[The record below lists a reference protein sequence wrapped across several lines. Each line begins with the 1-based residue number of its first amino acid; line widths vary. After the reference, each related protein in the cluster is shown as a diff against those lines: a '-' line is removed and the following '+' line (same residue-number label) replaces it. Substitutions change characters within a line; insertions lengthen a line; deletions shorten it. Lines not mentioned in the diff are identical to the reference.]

1 MKENDSDS
9 NENESEIYNKNN
21 NYNNNFENSSNENE
35 EENEFIINTNK
46 KKNINNNNNNSS
58 NEEEN
63 EKEFEISNENKNEN
77 SNENNENSNEKKS
90 ENNSIILSNE
100 NINENNNN
108 SNEIN
113 TQSKKKSLEFIFK
126 VKKLGKKGY
135 SHKSR
140 ILFINKEGISY
151 FQMVEKN
158 SNTKNFIEIL
168 NSLYRVIKNNDY
180 DHVLYKKLIKEWK
193 NLPEKEKKLK
203 SHFQK
208 YEVQKQEKISSFNK
222 APIKIVNL
230 DARTEKEKKSPENF
244 WIMETKEECFKK
256 TIKDAKKLINDFIK
270 KENEKKLKN
279 INNNINNN
287 NKNFKLSSNNNSN
300 DDDNNKTK
308 KEKKKIEIS
317 DEKDKIHFIS
327 ILYQGFIKEYYNIIH
342 KIFIENKKSLN
353 RIEKEK
359 KEKIEREKSSLLRK
373 LKEQKKNSLLNNL
386 TNKNKKKEKE
396 KEEQIKEELLK
407 EERAKEERIRENRI
421 KNEKINEERTKE
433 DNAKHQIF
441 LELAIYY
448 TYNIFIKFCEKIVKK
463 IIFDLNSFESPD
475 DIKINKKLH
484 PFVFPN
490 PYYFAQENNSV
501 LLYSIWGINF
511 TVTWNDLKYFIKNK
525 EIKTKG
531 KFKKIKKMFNQKDYF
546 QNLLFKLSNL
556 DQNVNDFPNV
566 PLACVIDFNGFR
578 VYCESEIFVSE
589 EYLEAMKLNN
599 NGNEFYFLKML
610 EKIICE
616 NNNNVININNNNN
629 NNNNENNENNE
640 NIKNNENN
648 NNNNNLNENLDLHNV
663 AINISSKFISE
674 EKGFNL
680 EKFIETILND
690 FLKTFEKNLN
700 FNNNNNNNNLNKNDL
715 NTFIQS
721 ENNFVKCIKKII
733 NNENYN
739 INNNQIENENELK
752 FNSYK
757 DDSIK
762 NHINFT
768 FYYLMYF
775 DVMIPKEIISN
786 TNKQIF
792 YREEIVFQNID
803 INKEAKNLFNNNN
816 NNFIENENNINIE
829 ENNFSK
835 FRNRSMKDYTNF
847 SEENTKFNTNNNNN
861 NNNNRNPHN
870 LTISLIKKNTFQ
882 NNKQIQLNS
891 QKTFNIRFTYLLN
904 ALDSLYLI
912 PYNSE
917 TLKIC
922 FHYYGINLHYLGL
935 VAEQTKIPHIRELCL
950 IEMFARVCKK
960 IIFSLLAQ
968 PIFDKFINVFYSN
981 IKELITTLH
990 RVPLTFNVLYGNE
1003 YLKSITQPV
1012 ERMKYLYYNGVE
1024 VTGLYMNNEEFPLK
1038 ENLYKNNNTQNSN
1051 KKDDENV
1058 NNNNNNNNINN
1069 NNNNINNN
1077 INNNNNVSNNN
1088 INSNIKST
1096 ILSNFFALL
1105 FSTSTIKNKLEI
1117 FGTEIQNSFE
1127 LWQLIIKLIRIN
1139 YNIKNEDVFM
1149 YCDLDSM
1156 SIYSLISAIQFHT
1169 GIKFQNGLTSIL
1181 EKVGNQKIESAIFE
1195 NILTST
1201 KTSYFSFS
1209 QFLCKN
1215 FIALPLKNNF
1225 SLYFPGDLTYNQA
1238 KLNYF
1243 AEKYLYKKK
1252 ISQNYYYLFYL
1263 KFLKS
1268 WDLEKKKGSSVQ
1280 SLFIKEFDK
1289 NLQINDNIPVQI
1301 SPIFEENFDMF
1312 IGLLRSQFQPKT
1324 INKIK
1329 NDNNNNNNNE
1339 NNNNNNNINN
1349 LKSINT
1355 DSNFVFT
1362 CERVLENYWNS
1373 KHIFI
1378 SILKSTFAKA
1388 MYKNS
1393 FNRKEEKKIFMF
1405 FQQSIEIAKNSVGE
1419 LNVFYGKLCR
1429 DVALFFEKNFKFYE
1443 AYQYFINS
1451 YKVFRKKKNYF
1462 KKDYF
1467 YCLKYV
1473 SKTAIYLGRLKEGLE
1488 YGLKLIEE
1496 IINEDNLINNNN
1508 NSNNNNNN
1516 NKNDNKND
1524 NNENNNNNNSME
1536 NIEEELYT
1544 ESDNHNNNSNSNIN
1558 EIDPLDNTIKNIYNN
1573 NNNNN
1578 NNNKRIFWDSIHN
1591 MNGFVF
1597 NIMKIAKY
1605 LKEYEKG
1612 VFIGNLFFKFFPEPL
1627 KFYLKPFKNWL
1638 DTSQDRIKELI
1649 NLKNDQNNKGEYRYK
1664 TEIRLKEYGGKE
1676 KNIDNLIKIYLKCLL
1691 KGLKGEDNK
1700 IYAKAFVRII
1710 ENGNFNESVDY
1721 DEINDIFYTNFFR
1734 KNENFDDFFKNKIL
1748 YCIKEKY
1755 SNSIKNNNNKEA
1767 IENNYKNA
1775 VKLLKI
1781 MYYKFPKKESK
1792 LFIN

>member
-1 MKENDSDS
+1 MKENESDS
-9 NENESEIYNKNN
+9 NENENENNKNNDNN
-21 NYNNNFENSSNENE
+21 NYNSNFESNSNENE
-35 EENEFIINTNK
+35 EEIYIINTNK
-46 KKNINNNNNNSS
+46 KKDSNNSS
-58 NEEEN
+58 INENEN
-63 EKEFEISNENKNEN
+63 EKEIEISNENKNEI
-77 SNENNENSNEKKS
+77 SNENSNEKKS

-100 NINENNNN
+100 KN
-108 SNEIN
+108 SSENEIN
-113 TQSKKKSLEFIFK
+113 LNNNDNNIENFQPQKKSLEFIFK

-140 ILFINKEGISY
+140 ILFINKDGISY
-151 FQMVEKN
+151 YQMVEKN
-158 SNTKNFIEIL
+158 SNTKNFLEIL

-180 DHVLYKKLIKEWK
+180 DHDLYNKLINEWK

-203 SHFQK
+203 SYFQK
-208 YEVQKQEKISSFNK
+208 YEIQKQEKISSFNK

-256 TIKDAKKLINDFIK
+256 TIKEAKKMINDFIK
-270 KENEKKLKN
+270 KEKENVLK
-279 INNNINNN
+279 NNNINNN
-287 NKNFKLSSNNNSN
+287 NKNNFKLSSNNNSI
-300 DDDNNKTK
+300 DDDKINLGK

-317 DEKDKIHFIS
+317 EEKDKIHFIS
-327 ILYQGFIKEYYNIIH
+327 ILYQGFVKEYYHIIH
-342 KIFIENKKSLN
+342 KIYVEKKKSLN
-353 RIEKEK
+353 RIEKEN

-373 LKEQKKNSLLNNL
+373 IKEQKKNSFLN
-386 TNKNKKKEKE
+386 TNKKKEKE

-407 EERAKEERIRENRI
+407 EERAKEERLRENRI
-421 KNEKINEERTKE
+421 KTEKINDERTKE

-441 LELAIYY
+441 LELGIYY
-448 TYNIFIKFCEKIVKK
+448 TYNIFVKFCEKIVKK
-463 IIFDLNSFESPD
+463 IILDLNSFESPD
-475 DIKINKKLH
+475 DIKISKKLH

-490 PYYFAQENNSV
+490 PYYFVQENNSV

-511 TVTWNDLKYFIKNK
+511 TVTWNDLKFYIKNK
-525 EIKTKG
+525 EMKSKG

-546 QNLLFKLSNL
+546 QNLLCKLSNL
-556 DQNVNDFPNV
+556 DQNVDDFPNV
-566 PLACVIDFNGFR
+566 PLACVVDFNGFR

-589 EYLEAMKLNN
+589 EYLEAMKLNT
-599 NGNEFYFLKML
+599 NGNDFYFLKTL

-616 NNNNVININNNNN
+616 NNNINKNQKNQIKNIKNFFNENNINNF
-629 NNNNENNENNE
+629 
-640 NIKNNENN
+640 
-648 NNNNNLNENLDLHNV
+648 NENLDLHNV
-663 AINISSKFISE
+663 AINITSKYISE

-680 EKFIETILND
+680 QKFIELIMND
-690 FLKTFEKNLN
+690 FMKTFEKNLN
-700 FNNNNNNNNLNKNDL
+700 FNNNNNINNLNKNDL
-715 NTFIQS
+715 NSFIQS
-721 ENNFVKCIKKII
+721 ENSFVKCIKKII
-733 NNENYN
+733 KNENN
-739 INNNQIENENELK
+739 NNNNQIENENELK

-757 DDSIK
+757 EDSIK

-775 DVMIPKEIISN
+775 DVMIPKEIIPN

-792 YREEIVFQNID
+792 FREEIVFQNID
-803 INKEAKNLFNNNN
+803 IDKEGKNLLNFN
-816 NNFIENENNINIE
+816 ENENIIDE
-829 ENNFSK
+829 NFSK
-835 FRNRSMKDYTNF
+835 FRNRSIKEYN
-847 SEENTKFNTNNNNN
+847 EESTKF
-861 NNNNRNPHN
+861 NNNRNPHN
-870 LTISLIKKNTFQ
+870 LTISLIKKNTYQ
-882 NNKQIQLNS
+882 NNKLIQLNS
-891 QKTFNIRFTYLLN
+891 SKTFNIRLTYLLN

-935 VAEQTKIPHIRELCL
+935 VAERTKIPHIRELCL

-981 IKELITTLH
+981 IRELITTLH

-1024 VTGLYMNNEEFPLK
+1024 VTGLYMNNDEFPLK
-1038 ENLYKNNNTQNSN
+1038 ENLFNNNYTQNSN

-1058 NNNNNNNNINN
+1058 NNNFINNSNNNNINP
-1069 NNNNINNN
+1069 NNNNI
-1077 INNNNNVSNNN
+1077 IVT
-1088 INSNIKST
+1088 NIKST
-1096 ILSNFFALL
+1096 VLSNFFALL
-1105 FSTSTIKNKLEI
+1105 FSTSTIKSKFEI
-1117 FGTEIQNSFE
+1117 FGTEIQNSFD
-1127 LWQLIIKLIRIN
+1127 LWQLIMKLIRVN
-1139 YNIKNEDVFM
+1139 YNITNEDVFM
-1149 YCDLDSM
+1149 YCDLESM

-1201 KTSYFSFS
+1201 KTTFFSFS
-1209 QFLCKN
+1209 QFLSKN

-1225 SLYFPGDLTYNQA
+1225 SLYYPGDLTYNQA

-1243 AEKYLYKKK
+1243 AEKYLYKRK

-1289 NLQINDNIPVQI
+1289 NLQINDNVPVQI

-1312 IGLLRSQFQPKT
+1312 IALLRSQFQPKS

-1329 NDNNNNNNNE
+1329 NENNNNNND

-1349 LKSINT
+1349 NLKSINA

-1393 FNRKEEKKIFMF
+1393 FNRKEEKKIFTF

-1429 DVALFFEKNFKFYE
+1429 DVGLFFEKNFKFYE
-1443 AYQYFINS
+1443 AYEYFINS

-1462 KKDYF
+1462 KRDYF

-1473 SKTAIYLGRLKEGLE
+1473 SKTAVYLGRLKEGLE
-1488 YGLKLIEE
+1488 YGMKLIEE
-1496 IINEDNLINNNN
+1496 IINEDNLINNSNNN
-1508 NSNNNNNN
+1508 NSNNNSNN
-1516 NKNDNKND
+1516 NKKDNKS
-1524 NNENNNNNNSME
+1524 NENNSIDNFEEELYSESDVHNNNNS
-1536 NIEEELYT
+1536 IL
-1544 ESDNHNNNSNSNIN
+1544 N
-1558 EIDPLDNTIKNIYNN
+1558 EIDPLDNNIKNIYNN
-1573 NNNNN
+1573 NNNKKN
-1578 NNNKRIFWDSIHN
+1578 IFWDSIHN

-1638 DTSQDRIKELI
+1638 KTSQDRIKELI

-1691 KGLKGEDNK
+1691 RGLKGEDNK

-1710 ENGNFNESVDY
+1710 ENGTFDEVVDS
-1721 DEINDIFYTNFFR
+1721 DDVNNIFYENFFR
-1734 KNENFDDFFKNKIL
+1734 KNENFDEFFKNKIL

-1755 SNSIKNNNNKEA
+1755 LNGKNNNNNKEA
-1767 IENNYKNA
+1767 IDTNYKNA

-1781 MYYKFPKKESK
+1781 MYYKFPKKESN

>member
-1 MKENDSDS
+1 
-9 NENESEIYNKNN
+9 
-21 NYNNNFENSSNENE
+21 
-35 EENEFIINTNK
+35 
-46 KKNINNNNNNSS
+46 
-58 NEEEN
+58 
-63 EKEFEISNENKNEN
+63 
-77 SNENNENSNEKKS
+77 
-90 ENNSIILSNE
+90 
-100 NINENNNN
+100 
-108 SNEIN
+108 
-113 TQSKKKSLEFIFK
+113 
-126 VKKLGKKGY
+126 
-135 SHKSR
+135 
-140 ILFINKEGISY
+140 
-151 FQMVEKN
+151 MVEKN
-158 SNTKNFIEIL
+158 SNTKNFLEIL

-180 DHVLYKKLIKEWK
+180 DHDLYNKLINEWK

-203 SHFQK
+203 SYFQK
-208 YEVQKQEKISSFNK
+208 YEIQKQEKISSFNK

-256 TIKDAKKLINDFIK
+256 TIKEAKKMINDFIK
-270 KENEKKLKN
+270 KEKENVLK
-279 INNNINNN
+279 NNNINNN
-287 NKNFKLSSNNNSN
+287 NKNNFKLSSNNNSI
-300 DDDNNKTK
+300 DDDKINLGK

-317 DEKDKIHFIS
+317 EEKDKIHFIS
-327 ILYQGFIKEYYNIIH
+327 ILYQGFIKEYYHIIH
-342 KIFIENKKSLN
+342 KIYVEKKKSLN
-353 RIEKEK
+353 RIEKEN

-373 LKEQKKNSLLNNL
+373 IKEQKKNSFLN
-386 TNKNKKKEKE
+386 TNKKKEKE

-407 EERAKEERIRENRI
+407 EERAKEERLRENRI
-421 KNEKINEERTKE
+421 KTEKINDERTKE

-441 LELAIYY
+441 LELGIYY
-448 TYNIFIKFCEKIVKK
+448 TYNIFVKFCEKIVKK
-463 IIFDLNSFESPD
+463 IILDLNSFESPD
-475 DIKINKKLH
+475 DIKISKKLH

-490 PYYFAQENNSV
+490 PYYFVQENNSV

-511 TVTWNDLKYFIKNK
+511 TVTWNDLKFYIKNK
-525 EIKTKG
+525 EMKSKG

-556 DQNVNDFPNV
+556 DQNVDDFPNV
-566 PLACVIDFNGFR
+566 PLACVVDFNGFR

-589 EYLEAMKLNN
+589 EYLEAMKLNT
-599 NGNEFYFLKML
+599 NGNDFYFLKTL

-616 NNNNVININNNNN
+616 NNNNNINKNQKNQIKNIKNFFNENNINNF
-629 NNNNENNENNE
+629 
-640 NIKNNENN
+640 
-648 NNNNNLNENLDLHNV
+648 NENLDLHNV
-663 AINISSKFISE
+663 AINITSKYISE

-680 EKFIETILND
+680 QKFIELIMND
-690 FLKTFEKNLN
+690 FMKTFEKNLN
-700 FNNNNNNNNLNKNDL
+700 FNNNNNINNLNKNDL
-715 NTFIQS
+715 NSFIQS
-721 ENNFVKCIKKII
+721 ENSFVKCIKKII
-733 NNENYN
+733 KNENN
-739 INNNQIENENELK
+739 NNNNQIENENELK

-757 DDSIK
+757 EDSIK

-775 DVMIPKEIISN
+775 DVMIPKEIIPN

-803 INKEAKNLFNNNN
+803 IDKEGKNLL
-816 NNFIENENNINIE
+816 NNFENENIIDE
-829 ENNFSK
+829 NFSK
-835 FRNRSMKDYTNF
+835 FHNRSIKEYN
-847 SEENTKFNTNNNNN
+847 EESPKF
-861 NNNNRNPHN
+861 NNNRNPHN
-870 LTISLIKKNTFQ
+870 QTISLIKKNTYQ
-882 NNKQIQLNS
+882 NNKLIQLNS
-891 QKTFNIRFTYLLN
+891 SKTFNIRLTYLLN

-935 VAEQTKIPHIRELCL
+935 VAERTKIPHIRELCL

-981 IKELITTLH
+981 IRELITTLH

-1024 VTGLYMNNEEFPLK
+1024 VTGLYMNNDEFPLK
-1038 ENLYKNNNTQNSN
+1038 ENLFNNNYTQNSN

-1058 NNNNNNNNINN
+1058 NNNFINNSNNNNINP
-1069 NNNNINNN
+1069 NNNNI
-1077 INNNNNVSNNN
+1077 IVT
-1088 INSNIKST
+1088 NIKST
-1096 ILSNFFALL
+1096 VLSNFFALL
-1105 FSTSTIKNKLEI
+1105 FSTSTIKSKFEI
-1117 FGTEIQNSFE
+1117 FGTEIQNSFD
-1127 LWQLIIKLIRIN
+1127 LWQLIMKLIRVN
-1139 YNIKNEDVFM
+1139 YNITNEDVFM
-1149 YCDLDSM
+1149 YCDLESM

-1201 KTSYFSFS
+1201 KTTFFSFS
-1209 QFLCKN
+1209 QFLSKN

-1225 SLYFPGDLTYNQA
+1225 SLYYPGDLTYNQA

-1243 AEKYLYKKK
+1243 AEKYLYKRK

-1289 NLQINDNIPVQI
+1289 NLQINDNVPVQI

-1312 IGLLRSQFQPKT
+1312 IALLRSQFQPKS

-1329 NDNNNNNNNE
+1329 NENNNNNND

-1349 LKSINT
+1349 NLKSINA

-1429 DVALFFEKNFKFYE
+1429 DVGLFFEKNFKFYE
-1443 AYQYFINS
+1443 AYEYFINS

-1462 KKDYF
+1462 KRDYF

-1473 SKTAIYLGRLKEGLE
+1473 SKTAVYLGRLKEGLE
-1488 YGLKLIEE
+1488 YGMKLIEE
-1496 IINEDNLINNNN
+1496 IINEDNLINNSNNN
-1508 NSNNNNNN
+1508 NSNNNSNN
-1516 NKNDNKND
+1516 NKKDNKS
-1524 NNENNNNNNSME
+1524 NENNSIDNFEEELYSESDVHNNNNS
-1536 NIEEELYT
+1536 IL
-1544 ESDNHNNNSNSNIN
+1544 N
-1558 EIDPLDNTIKNIYNN
+1558 EIDPLDNNIKNIYNN
-1573 NNNNN
+1573 NNNKKN
-1578 NNNKRIFWDSIHN
+1578 IFWDSIHN

-1638 DTSQDRIKELI
+1638 KTSQDRIKELI

-1691 KGLKGEDNK
+1691 RGLKGEDNK

-1710 ENGNFNESVDY
+1710 ENGTFDEVVDS
-1721 DEINDIFYTNFFR
+1721 DDVNNIFYENFFR
-1734 KNENFDDFFKNKIL
+1734 KNENFDEFFKNKIL

-1755 SNSIKNNNNKEA
+1755 LNGKNNNNNKEA
-1767 IENNYKNA
+1767 IETNYKNA

-1781 MYYKFPKKESK
+1781 MYYKFPKKESN

>member
-1 MKENDSDS
+1 MKENESDS
-9 NENESEIYNKNN
+9 NEYENENNKNNDNN
-21 NYNNNFENSSNENE
+21 NYNSNFESNSNENE
-35 EENEFIINTNK
+35 ENENLYIINTNK
-46 KKNINNNNNNSS
+46 KKDSNNSS
-58 NEEEN
+58 INENEN
-63 EKEFEISNENKNEN
+63 EKEIEISNENKNEI
-77 SNENNENSNEKKS
+77 SNETNEKKS

-100 NINENNNN
+100 KN
-108 SNEIN
+108 SSENEIN
-113 TQSKKKSLEFIFK
+113 LNNNDNNIENFQPQKKSLEFIFK

-140 ILFINKEGISY
+140 ILFINKDGISY
-151 FQMVEKN
+151 YQMVEKN
-158 SNTKNFIEIL
+158 SNTKNFLEIL

-180 DHVLYKKLIKEWK
+180 DHDLYNKLINEWK

-203 SHFQK
+203 SYFQK
-208 YEVQKQEKISSFNK
+208 YEIQKQEKISSFNK

-256 TIKDAKKLINDFIK
+256 TIKEAKKMINDFIK
-270 KENEKKLKN
+270 KEKENVLK
-279 INNNINNN
+279 NNNINNN
-287 NKNFKLSSNNNSN
+287 NKNNFKLSSNNNSI
-300 DDDNNKTK
+300 DDDKINLGK

-317 DEKDKIHFIS
+317 EEKDKIHFIS
-327 ILYQGFIKEYYNIIH
+327 ILYQGFIKEYYHIIH
-342 KIFIENKKSLN
+342 KIYVEKKKSLN
-353 RIEKEK
+353 RIEKEN

-373 LKEQKKNSLLNNL
+373 IKEQKKNSFLN
-386 TNKNKKKEKE
+386 TNKKKEKE

-407 EERAKEERIRENRI
+407 EERAKEERLRENRI
-421 KNEKINEERTKE
+421 KTEKINDERTKE

-441 LELAIYY
+441 LELGIYY
-448 TYNIFIKFCEKIVKK
+448 TYNIFVKFCEKIVKK
-463 IIFDLNSFESPD
+463 IILDLNSFESPD
-475 DIKINKKLH
+475 DIKISKKLH

-490 PYYFAQENNSV
+490 PYYFVQENNSV

-511 TVTWNDLKYFIKNK
+511 TVTWNDLKFYIKNK
-525 EIKTKG
+525 EMKSKG

-546 QNLLFKLSNL
+546 QNLLCKLSNL
-556 DQNVNDFPNV
+556 DQNVDDFPNV
-566 PLACVIDFNGFR
+566 PLACVVDFNGFR

-589 EYLEAMKLNN
+589 EYLEAMKLNT
-599 NGNEFYFLKML
+599 NGNDFYFLKTL

-616 NNNNVININNNNN
+616 NNNNNINKNQKNQIKNIKNFFNENNINNF
-629 NNNNENNENNE
+629 
-640 NIKNNENN
+640 
-648 NNNNNLNENLDLHNV
+648 NENLDLHNV
-663 AINISSKFISE
+663 AINITSKYISE

-680 EKFIETILND
+680 QKFIELIMND
-690 FLKTFEKNLN
+690 FMKTFEKNLN
-700 FNNNNNNNNLNKNDL
+700 FNNNNNINNLNKNDL
-715 NTFIQS
+715 NSFIQS
-721 ENNFVKCIKKII
+721 ENSFVKCIKKII
-733 NNENYN
+733 KNENN
-739 INNNQIENENELK
+739 NNNNQIENENELK

-757 DDSIK
+757 EDSIK

-775 DVMIPKEIISN
+775 DVMIPKEIIPN

-792 YREEIVFQNID
+792 FREEIVFQNIYID
-803 INKEAKNLFNNNN
+803 KEGKNLL
-816 NNFIENENNINIE
+816 NNFENENIIDE
-829 ENNFSK
+829 NFSK
-835 FRNRSMKDYTNF
+835 FRNHSIKEYN
-847 SEENTKFNTNNNNN
+847 EESPKF
-861 NNNNRNPHN
+861 NNNRNPHN
-870 LTISLIKKNTFQ
+870 QTISLIKKNTYQ
-882 NNKQIQLNS
+882 NNKLIQLNS
-891 QKTFNIRFTYLLN
+891 SKTFNIRLTYLLN

-935 VAEQTKIPHIRELCL
+935 VAERTKIPHIRELCL

-981 IKELITTLH
+981 IRELITTLH

-1024 VTGLYMNNEEFPLK
+1024 VTGLYMNNDEFPLK
-1038 ENLYKNNNTQNSN
+1038 ENLFNNNYTQNSN

-1058 NNNNNNNNINN
+1058 NNNFINNSNNNNINP
-1069 NNNNINNN
+1069 NNNNI
-1077 INNNNNVSNNN
+1077 IVT
-1088 INSNIKST
+1088 NIKST
-1096 ILSNFFALL
+1096 VLSNFFALL
-1105 FSTSTIKNKLEI
+1105 FSTSTIKSKFEI
-1117 FGTEIQNSFE
+1117 FGTEIQNSFD
-1127 LWQLIIKLIRIN
+1127 LWQLIMKLIRVN
-1139 YNIKNEDVFM
+1139 YNITNEDVFM
-1149 YCDLDSM
+1149 YCDLESM

-1201 KTSYFSFS
+1201 KTTFFSFS
-1209 QFLCKN
+1209 QFLSKN

-1225 SLYFPGDLTYNQA
+1225 SLYYPGTYNQA

-1243 AEKYLYKKK
+1243 AEKYLYKRK

-1289 NLQINDNIPVQI
+1289 NLQINDNVPVQI

-1312 IGLLRSQFQPKT
+1312 IALLRSQFQPKS

-1329 NDNNNNNNNE
+1329 NENNNNNND

-1349 LKSINT
+1349 NLKSINA

-1429 DVALFFEKNFKFYE
+1429 DVGLFFEKNFKFYE
-1443 AYQYFINS
+1443 AYEYFINS

-1462 KKDYF
+1462 KRDYF

-1473 SKTAIYLGRLKEGLE
+1473 SKTAVYLGRLKEGLE
-1488 YGLKLIEE
+1488 YGMKLIEE
-1496 IINEDNLINNNN
+1496 IINEDNLINNSNNN
-1508 NSNNNNNN
+1508 NSNNNSNN
-1516 NKNDNKND
+1516 NKKDNKS
-1524 NNENNNNNNSME
+1524 NENNSIDNFEEELYSESDVHNNNNS
-1536 NIEEELYT
+1536 IL
-1544 ESDNHNNNSNSNIN
+1544 N
-1558 EIDPLDNTIKNIYNN
+1558 EIDPLDNNIKNIYNN
-1573 NNNNN
+1573 NNNKKN
-1578 NNNKRIFWDSIHN
+1578 IFWDSIHN

-1638 DTSQDRIKELI
+1638 KTSQDRIKELI

-1691 KGLKGEDNK
+1691 RGLKGEDNK

-1710 ENGNFNESVDY
+1710 ENGTFDEVVDS
-1721 DEINDIFYTNFFR
+1721 DDVNNIFYENFFR
-1734 KNENFDDFFKNKIL
+1734 KNENFDEFFKNKIL

-1755 SNSIKNNNNKEA
+1755 LNGKNNNNNKEA
-1767 IENNYKNA
+1767 IETNYKNA

-1781 MYYKFPKKESK
+1781 MYYKFPKKESN